1 MLVTNKAVDSGKIKN
16 QRPTPQKEGCKG
28 VGFVVVVVFNT
39 KQRGKGT
46 GCFLPSSVSGMLCM
60 KGPSVQHTVYLK
72 HNLFQVYSEIHFGF
86 RG

>member
-28 VGFVVVVVFNT
+28 VGFVVVVIGGGGVFNT

-46 GCFLPSSVSGMLCM
+46 GCCLPNSVLGMLCM
-60 KGPSVQHTVYLK
+60 KGPSIQHTVYLK
-72 HNLFQVYSEIHFGF
+72 QFISSIF
-86 RG
+86 